1 MEILPFKKVPQCIA
15 ITMDGN
21 RRWERAKGG
30 SPTTGN
36 FEGHLAGYKKLKE
49 VVGWVRGFGV
59 KHLIVFALSAENLER
74 SKEEVDALM
83 DLCRVVAIP
92 ECSGALAEER
102 IRARII
108 GDKSRFPE
116 DIRMLIYKL
125 ERRLL
130 NDSALWG
137 DDAFE
142 LILALS
148 YGGRQEIEIA
158 AGMYA
163 EQEIQKADL
172 GYLGEKRVFSQF
184 LSTHGT
190 PDPD

>member
-1 MEILPFKKVPQCIA
+1 MEILPFEKVPQCIA

-21 RRWERAKGG
+21 RRWERAIGG

-36 FEGHLAGYKKLKE
+36 FGGHLVGYKKLKE
-49 VVGWVRGFGV
+49 VARWVRGFGV
-59 KHLIVFALSAENLER
+59 KHLIVFAFSAENWER
-74 SKEEVDALM
+74 SKEEVNALM
-83 DLCRVVAIP
+83 DLCRVAIP

-102 IRARII
+102 IRVRII

-125 ERRLL
+125 EQRLL
-130 NDSALWG
+130 DDSALWG

-158 AGMYA
+158 ADMYA

-172 GYLGEKRVFSQF
+172 GYLGEKRAFSQF
-184 LSTHGT
+184 FSTHGT